1 VTAAL
6 DWARDGPLW
15 PHAEASR
22 RVVAGDL
29 TWHVQTLG
37 QGPALVLLHGTGA
50 STHSWGGGVPQTP
63 SGRDLPPILASRYT
77 VVMPDLPGHGFTS
90 QPRASGLTLP
100 AMARSIA
107 DLLAV
112 LDIKPALAIGH
123 SAGCAIALE
132 MIRAKLIAPSGVIG
146 LNAALLPFGGIAGVV
161 FQPMARLLT
170 LNPFIANIL
179 AGQASPRRVSDTI
192 AGTGSV
198 LDPKGL
204 SYYERLFATP
214 AHVQSALQ
222 MMAGWNLAPLVQAF
236 PDISTPV
243 VLIVTGGDR
252 AVPPD
257 QGRIASETL
266 ANARVAYLKNLGHLA
281 HEEAPLDISA
291 KLLEIAAPWSHPNP

>member
-6 DWARDGPLW
+6 DWARDGPSW

-29 TWHVQTLG
+29 TWHVQILG
-37 QGPALVLLHGTGA
+37 HGPALLLLHGTGA
-50 STHSWGGGVPQTP
+50 STHSW
-63 SGRDLPPILASRYT
+63 RDVAPILAARYT

-90 QPRASGLTLP
+90 QPGASGLTLP

-170 LNPFIANIL
+170 LNPFIANML

-192 AGTGSV
+192 TGTGSV
-198 LDPKGL
+198 LDANGL

-222 MMAGWNLAPLVQAF
+222 MMAGWNLAPLVEAF
-236 PDISTPV
+236 PLISTPV

-257 QGRIASETL
+257 QGRIASEKL

-281 HEEAPLDISA
+281 HEEAPVDITA